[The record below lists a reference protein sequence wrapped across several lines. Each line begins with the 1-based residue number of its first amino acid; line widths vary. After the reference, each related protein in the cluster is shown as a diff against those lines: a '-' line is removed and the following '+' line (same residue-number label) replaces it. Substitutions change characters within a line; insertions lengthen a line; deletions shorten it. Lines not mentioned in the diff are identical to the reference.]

1 MISDA
6 FLTEDIM
13 WQPDGWGARARIG
26 ILMPHFDL
34 GPEAEFEAMAPD
46 GVTIHSTRV
55 RIGVTMPGAATD
67 PGIALAPVRAFAEPP
82 AIDDAAE
89 LLAAA
94 PLHAI
99 AYGFFSSSYVLGV
112 EGDRAFQARL
122 EKRTHGIPVVIPG
135 LAALRALRALGV
147 RRLALVDPPW
157 FSAELNRMGA
167 DYFRSQQMEVV
178 YAAPATGLPISQHD
192 QHPGRL
198 YEWVRA
204 QMPANAEAVLT
215 GGNGFRAVGAIE
227 ALEEDLGRPVLT
239 ANSVTFWNALRA
251 AGVRTTVAHYGRL
264 FAQPLPGD

>member
-1 MISDA
+1 
-6 FLTEDIM
+6 M
-13 WQPDGWGARARIG
+13 WQPDGWGARARID
-26 ILMPHFDL
+26 ILMPHFDI
-34 GPEAEFEAMAPD
+34 GPEAEFGAMAPD

-55 RIGVTMPGAATD
+55 RLGVVMPGAATD

-99 AYGFFSSSYVLGV
+99 AYGFFSSSYVLGAD
-112 EGDRAFQARL
+112 GDRTLQARL
-122 EKRTHGIPVVIPG
+122 EKRTRGIPVVIPG

-167 DYFRSQQMEVV
+167 EYFRSQQIEVV
-178 YAAPATGLPISQHD
+178 YAAPAAALPSSQHD

-198 YEWVRA
+198 HEWVRA
-204 QMPANAEAVLT
+204 QVPPNAEAVLT

-239 ANSVTFWNALRA
+239 ANSVTFCNALRC
-251 AGVRTTVAHYGRL
+251 AGVRAPVAHYGRI
-264 FAQPLPGD
+264 FAEPLPAN

>member
-1 MISDA
+1 
-6 FLTEDIM
+6 M

-26 ILMPHFDL
+26 ILMGHFDI
-34 GPEAEFEAMAPD
+34 GPEAEFGAMAPD

-112 EGDRAFQARL
+112 DGDRALQARL
-122 EKRTHGIPVVIPG
+122 EKRTRGIPVVIPG
-135 LAALRALRALGV
+135 LAALRALRALRV

-167 DYFRSQQMEVV
+167 EYFRSQQIEVV
-178 YAAPATGLPISQHD
+178 YAAPAAALPSSQHD

-204 QMPANAEAVLT
+204 QVPANAEAVLT

-239 ANSVTFWNALRA
+239 ANSATFWNALRS
-251 AGVRTTVAHYGRL
+251 AGVRAPVTHYGRI
-264 FAQPLPGD
+264 FAEPLPVD

>member
-1 MISDA
+1 
-6 FLTEDIM
+6 M
-13 WQPDGWGARARIG
+13 WQSDGWGARARIG

-55 RIGVTMPGAATD
+55 RIGVIMPGAATE

-112 EGDRAFQARL
+112 QGDQALQARL
-122 EKRTHGIPVVIPG
+122 EHRTHGIPVIIPG

-167 DYFRSQQMEVV
+167 DYFRSQEIDVV
-178 YAAPATGLPISQHD
+178 YAAPAAALPISQHD

-198 YEWVRA
+198 YEWVRSHVPEDA
-204 QMPANAEAVLT
+204 DAVLT
-215 GGNGFRAVGAIE
+215 GGNGFRAIGAIE
-227 ALEEDLGRPVLT
+227 TLEEDLGRPVLT
-239 ANSVTFWNALRA
+239 ANSATFWNALRK
-251 AGVRTTVAHYGRL
+251 AGVRAPVAHYGRI
-264 FAQPLPGD
+264 FAEAVLVD

>member
-1 MISDA
+1 
-6 FLTEDIM
+6 M
-13 WQPDGWGARARIG
+13 WQRDGWGARARIG
-26 ILMPHFDL
+26 ILMGHFDI
-34 GPEAEFEAMAPD
+34 GPEVEFGAMAPD

-55 RIGVTMPGAATD
+55 RIGVVMPGAATD

-112 EGDRAFQARL
+112 DGDRALQARL
-122 EKRTHGIPVVIPG
+122 EKRTRGIPVVIPG
-135 LAALRALRALGV
+135 LAALRGLRALGV

-157 FSAELNRMGA
+157 FSTELNRLGA
-167 DYFRSQQMEVV
+167 EYFRSQRIEVV
-178 YAAPATGLPISQHD
+178 YAAPAELTISQHD
-192 QHPGRL
+192 QRPDRL

-204 QMPANAEAVLT
+204 QVPANAEAVLT

-239 ANSVTFWNALRA
+239 ANSVTFWNALRT
-251 AGVRTTVAHYGRL
+251 AGVRAPVAHYGRI
-264 FAQPLPGD
+264 FAEPLPVD

>member
-1 MISDA
+1 MLP
-6 FLTEDIM
+6 FTEEPM

-26 ILMPHFDL
+26 ILVPHFDL
-34 GPEAEFEAMAPD
+34 GPEAEFAAMAPD

-55 RIGVTMPGAATD
+55 RLGVVMPGTATE

-94 PLHAI
+94 PLHSI
-99 AYGFFSSSYVLGV
+99 AYGFFSSSYVLGAD
-112 EGDRAFQARL
+112 GDRALQARL
-122 EKRTHGIPVVIPG
+122 ETRTHGIPVIIPG

-157 FSAELNRMGA
+157 FSPELTQMGTE
-167 DYFRSQQMEVV
+167 YFRSQQIEVV
-178 YAAPATGLPISQHD
+178 YAARAAALPSSQHD

-198 YEWVRA
+198 YEWVRE
-204 QMPANAEAVLT
+204 QVPASAEAVVT

-227 ALEEDLGRPVLT
+227 ALEQDLGRPVLT
-239 ANSVTFWNALRA
+239 ANQVTFWSALRH
-251 AGVRTTVAHYGRL
+251 AGVRAPVAHYGRI
-264 FAQPLPGD
+264 FEEQLPAD